1 MSEPDDEIPADE
13 DEDEADWAVCI
24 RCHRDCWP
32 DELELLICHE
42 CRNSEIARAA
52 IRKVKGE

>member
-32 DELELLICHE
+32 DELELLICQE
-42 CRNSEIARAA
+42 CRKKE
-52 IRKVKGE
+52 GEGE